1 MEADDIPCGPHH
13 APPAKASSHR
23 QAWATSPAPCLEE
36 NAVPTTLEW
45 AAHFKCM
52 TAGLVDV
59 AGELM
64 SDMRGAALGDSP
76 VEGTTDEHVPAEQSS
91 MRNRSSS
98 QRQVVSLLR
107 RYIDV
112 DRPLQNACV
121 LLH

>member
-1 MEADDIPCGPHH
+1 
-13 APPAKASSHR
+13 
-23 QAWATSPAPCLEE
+23 
-36 NAVPTTLEW
+36 
-45 AAHFKCM
+45 M

-91 MRNRSSS
+91 MRNRLSS

-112 DRPLQNACV
+112 HRPLQNACV